1 MNRGKL
7 ISAICCV
14 LALSACSTTRS
25 LKSGEFLLRKNT
37 VEVNEE
43 SFNASSLS
51 SYLAQKPNSYVLG
64 TNPLLSVYNWAGQ
77 SESGFANFLRSLG
90 TKPVVY
96 DPAKVEE
103 SIASMENHLHY
114 IGYYGSHVDS
124 EVSVKGKKV
133 YVNYYV
139 TLGRRFEISSIEY
152 DIPSYGTFRED
163 FRADSTNI
171 LVKTGSLLSGK
182 TLEEEADRSALYFRN
197 LGYYGFS
204 RSFFAFEADTLA
216 SDGKARLKYSILD
229 YALGEDPETAREH
242 KKFSIGDVSFSYAKD
257 LKLRPGM
264 LEGLNLLRPG
274 QPYSDQAI
282 NTTYTRLTNVAMF
295 NGVNVNVSPVAED
308 RVDCNISLRS
318 GGLQGF
324 KTNLEASVNSTGLIG
339 ISPQLSYY
347 HKNIFHGGEVLN
359 LGLKGNFQ
367 FKPNDNVS
375 STEFSLTSSIRF
387 PRFIFFPM
395 SRFKGPYVPRTDI
408 SLAFNY
414 QDRPEFQ
421 RTVISSAFTY
431 NGRLSERLFYQFSPA
446 RANIARVFDVDE
458 SFLNQFI
465 DNIFMLQMFADNFD
479 LGWSA
484 MLYYTTD
491 ASAIPAR
498 SYHYWRLSA
507 DVAGNIL
514 SMFNSALPQNDRGQ
528 YTVWDIPYAQ
538 YVRGELQLG
547 QTFRFGKNDRHA
559 LALRFLAGGVYT
571 YGNSTMPLDKT
582 FYCGGSTSMRGWQ
595 ARTLG
600 PGNDTSLAD
609 FFIIPT
615 QIGLMK
621 FEANAEYRFPLFWK
635 FEGAAFV
642 DAGNVWD
649 YATTEEEKDDPDV
662 FNFKT
667 LPESFGM
674 NWGVGL
680 RLNFDLILLR
690 VDAGFR
696 LHDPGRA
703 EGERWVGPD
712 GWFKRNGF
720 AIHFGVGYPF

>member
-1 MNRGKL
+1 MNRWKP
-7 ISAICCV
+7 IIAV
-14 LALSACSTTRS
+14 LCALVFTACSTTRA
-25 LKSGEFLLRKNT
+25 LRSGEFLLRKNT
-37 VEVNEE
+37 VEVSDK
-43 SFNASSLS
+43 SFNASSLN

-64 TNPLLSVYNWAGQ
+64 LNPLLSVYNWAGS
-77 SESGFANFLRSLG
+77 SESGFAGFLRSLG
-90 TKPVVY
+90 TEPVVY
-96 DPAKVEE
+96 DPSKVDVT
-103 SIASMENHLHY
+103 AANMENHLRY

-124 EVSVKGKKV
+124 EINVKGRKV

-139 TLGRRFEISSIEY
+139 TLGRRFEISSVEY
-152 DIPSYGTFRED
+152 DIPEYGTFGED
-163 FRADSTNI
+163 FRAGLNGT
-171 LVKTGSLLSGK
+171 LVKEGVLLSEE
-182 TLEEEADRSALYFRN
+182 TLEAEAERSALLLRN
-197 LGYYGFS
+197 QGYYGFTKGY
-204 RSFFAFEADTLA
+204 FAFEADTLA
-216 SDGKARLKYSILD
+216 SDGKARLRYAVKD
-229 YALGEDPETAREH
+229 YALGEDPESAREH
-242 KKFSIGDVSFSYAKD
+242 RKYTIGDVSFSYPKD
-257 LKLRPGM
+257 LKIRPRV

-274 QPYSDQAI
+274 QPYSEEAI
-282 NTTYTRLTNVAMF
+282 NTSYTRLTNVSMF
-295 NGVNVNVSPVAED
+295 NGVNVNVTPVAED
-308 RVDCNISLRS
+308 KVDCGISLRA

-339 ISPQLSYY
+339 ISPQLTYY

-375 STEFSLTSSIRF
+375 STEFSVSSSIRF
-387 PRFIFFPM
+387 PRFIGLPM

-408 SLAFNY
+408 SLALNY
-414 QDRPEFQ
+414 QDRPEF
-421 RTVISSAFTY
+421 RRSVISSAFTY

-446 RANIARVFDVDE
+446 RANIARVFDVEED
-458 SFLNQFI
+458 FLNQFI

-491 ASAIPAR
+491 ASAIPTR
-498 SYHYWRLSA
+498 SFHYWRLSA

-514 SMFNSALPQNDRGQ
+514 SMFNSALPQNERGQ
-528 YTVWDIPYAQ
+528 YMVWNIPYAQ

-547 QTFRFGKNDRHA
+547 RTFRFGKNDRQA

-635 FEGAAFV
+635 FEGATFV

-649 YATTEEEKDDPDV
+649 YATTEDEKDDPDV

-674 NWGVGL
+674 NWGIGL
-680 RLNFDLILLR
+680 RLNLDLILLR

-696 LHDPGRA
+696 VHDPGRA

>member
-1 MNRGKL
+1 MNSGKL
-7 ISAICCV
+7 ILAICTAC
-14 LALSACSTTRS
+14 AFTACSTTRALRS
-25 LKSGEFLLRKNT
+25 DEFLLRKNT
-37 VEVNEE
+37 VVVSDR
-43 SFNASSLS
+43 SFNSSGLS
-51 SYLAQKPNSYVLG
+51 SYLAQKPNSYLLG
-64 TNPLLSVYNWAGQ
+64 MNPLLSVYNWAGN
-77 SESGFANFLRSLG
+77 SESGFAGFLRRLG
-90 TKPVVY
+90 TAPVVY
-96 DPAKVEE
+96 EASKVEE
-103 SIASMENHLHY
+103 SLASMENHLRY

-124 EVSVKGKKV
+124 EISVKGKKV
-133 YVNYYV
+133 YVTYYV
-139 TLGRRFEISSIEY
+139 TPGRRYEISSVDY
-152 DIPSYGTFRED
+152 VLPQYGSFQED
-163 FRADSTNI
+163 FRADEPN
-171 LVKTGSLLSGK
+171 SLAKAGTVLSEK
-182 TLEEEADRSALYFRN
+182 TLEAEAERSSRYLRN
-197 LGYYGFS
+197 QGYYGMS
-204 RSFFAFEADTLA
+204 KSFFAFEADTLA
-216 SDGKARLKYSILD
+216 SDGKARLKYSVLD
-229 YALGEDPETAREH
+229 YALGDDPETAREH
-242 KKFSIGDVSFSYAKD
+242 RKFTIGNVSFSYPTD
-257 LKLRPGM
+257 LKIRPKV

-274 QPYSDQAI
+274 QPYSEEAI

-295 NGVNVNVSPVAED
+295 NGVNVNVTPVAD
-308 RVDCNISLRS
+308 DKVDCDISLRA

-339 ISPQLSYY
+339 ISPQLTYY

-375 STEFSLTSSIRF
+375 STELSVSSSIRF
-387 PRFIFFPM
+387 PRFIGFPM

-414 QDRPEFQ
+414 QDRPEF
-421 RTVISSAFTY
+421 RRSVISSAFTY

-458 SFLNQFI
+458 AFLNQFI
-465 DNIFMLQMFADNFD
+465 DNLFMLQMFSDNFD

-491 ASAIPAR
+491 ASTIPTR
-498 SYHYWRLSA
+498 TYHYWRLSA

-514 SMFNSALPQNDRGQ
+514 SMFNSVLPQNAAGEFM
-528 YTVWDIPYAQ
+528 VWNIPYAQ

-547 QTFRFGKNDRHA
+547 QTFRFGRNDKQA

-600 PGNDTSLAD
+600 PGNDTSLAE

-635 FEGAAFV
+635 FEGATFL

-662 FNFKT
+662 FSFKT

-680 RLNFDLILLR
+680 RLNLDLILLR

-712 GWFKRNGF
+712 GWFKKNGF

>member
-7 ISAICCV
+7 IPVLFCA
-14 LALSACSTTRS
+14 LALSACSTTRALRS
-25 LKSGEFLLRKNT
+25 DEFLLRKNT
-37 VEVNEE
+37 VEVSDN
-43 SFNASSLS
+43 SLS
-51 SYLAQKPNSYVLG
+51 ASGLGSYLVQKPNSYVLG
-64 TNPLLSVYNWAGQ
+64 LNPLLSVYNWAGN
-77 SESGFANFLRSLG
+77 SESGFAGFLRSIG

-96 DPAKVEE
+96 DPALVEE
-103 SIASMENHLHY
+103 SVARMESHLRY

-133 YVNYYV
+133 YVTYYV
-139 TLGRRFEISSIEY
+139 EPGRRYEISSVEY
-152 DIPSYGTFRED
+152 ALPEYGTFRED
-163 FRADSTNI
+163 FQADKPNS
-171 LVKTGSLLSGK
+171 LVKEGVFLSESI
-182 TLEEEADRSALYFRN
+182 LEEEAERSSHYLRDQGYF
-197 LGYYGFS
+197 GFS
-204 RSFFAFEADTLA
+204 KSYYAFEADTLA
-216 SDGKARLKYSILD
+216 SDGKARLKYSVLD
-229 YALGEDPETAREH
+229 YALGDDPETAREH
-242 KKFSIGDVSFSYAKD
+242 KKFTIENVSFSYAKD
-257 LKLRPGM
+257 LKIRPSV
-264 LEGLNLLRPG
+264 LEGLNRLRPG
-274 QPYSDQAI
+274 QPYSEQAV
-282 NTTYTRLTNVAMF
+282 NTTYTRLTNVAMLS
-295 NGVNVNVSPVAED
+295 GVNVNVTPVAD
-308 RVDCNISLRS
+308 DKVDCDISLRA

-339 ISPQLSYY
+339 ISPQLTYY

-375 STEFSLTSSIRF
+375 STELSLTSSIRF
-387 PRFIFFPM
+387 PRLLFFPM
-395 SRFKGPYVPRTDI
+395 SKLKGPYVPRTDI

-414 QDRPEFQ
+414 QDRPEFV

-458 SFLNQFI
+458 TFLNQFI
-465 DNIFMLQMFADNFD
+465 DNLFMLQMFADNFD
-479 LGWSA
+479 LGWSS

-491 ASAIPAR
+491 ASAIPTR
-498 SYHYWRLSA
+498 TYHYWRLSA

-514 SMFNSALPQNDRGQ
+514 SAFNSVLPQNDRGQ
-528 YTVWDIPYAQ
+528 YMVWNIPYAQ

-547 QTFRFGKNDRHA
+547 QTFRFGRNDKHA

-595 ARTLG
+595 ARALG
-600 PGNDTSLAD
+600 PGNDTTLAD
-609 FFIIPT
+609 YFIIPT

-635 FEGAAFV
+635 FEGATFV
-642 DAGNVWD
+642 DVGNVWD

-662 FNFKT
+662 FSFKT

-674 NWGVGL
+674 NWGIGL
-680 RLNFDLILLR
+680 RLNLDLILLR

-712 GWFKRNGF
+712 GWFRRNGF